1 VTSGQSQE
9 TEYRDL
15 LLVDDDPAF
24 RKVYRDLLE
33 QAGYRVVEAVDRES
47 ARSAVRKRLFAVV
60 LLDLMLPPD
69 GQVEP
74 GLAQLVD
81 LLGVRPET
89 KVVVVS
95 GAGDVPHMVQAVRSG
110 AYDFLTKPVDPD
122 VLLIVV
128 QRAMARFLLER
139 QLQQLRSSL
148 DEGRPGAV
156 MVGTS
161 PSFRDAVSL
170 AERVATSPL
179 PVLIS
184 GETGTGKELMA
195 RTVHERSGRGGPF
208 LAVNCGALPEG
219 LLESTLFGHLKGAFT
234 GAERDRR
241 GLFLEADG
249 GTLFLDEIGDT
260 PPALQVKLL
269 RVIDG
274 GELLPVGSDRP
285 LHADARVVA
294 ATHKDLRSMMEAA
307 DFREDLYWRIR
318 GAEIRMPPLRERGED
333 MLLLARHFL
342 NLSAPLCPDGR
353 AKELSEGAQSAVLR
367 HLWPGNLRELR
378 FEMQRASVLAG
389 QRREILETDLVFVD
403 EGQVSRDSEA
413 RTLQQR
419 VEEVERQ
426 EIRAALIRFDNNRTR
441 AAEALGLSRQGLLKK
456 MARYALD

>member
-1 VTSGQSQE
+1 VTSGRSQE
-9 TEYRDL
+9 PSFHDL
-15 LLVDDDPAF
+15 LLVDDDAAF
-24 RKVYRDLLE
+24 RKVYRSLLE
-33 QAGYRVVEAVDRES
+33 EAGYRVAEAVDRES
-47 ARSAVRKRLFAVV
+47 AHSAVRKRLFAVV

-74 GLAQLVD
+74 GLAQLGD
-81 LLGVRPET
+81 LLGRRPEM

-95 GAGDVPHMVQAVRSG
+95 GAGDLPNMVQAVRSG

-128 QRAMARFLLER
+128 QRAMARFVLER
-139 QLQQLRSSL
+139 QLQQLHSSL
-148 DEGRPGAV
+148 DEVRPGAV
-156 MVGTS
+156 MLGTS
-161 PSFRDAVSL
+161 PAFLEAVSL

-195 RTVHERSGRGGPF
+195 RTVHEHSGRNGPF

-219 LLESTLFGHLKGAFT
+219 LLESTLFGHVKGAFT
-234 GAERDRR
+234 GADRDRR

-260 PPALQVKLL
+260 PSALQVKLL

-285 LHADARVVA
+285 LHTDARVVA
-294 ATHKDLRSMMEAA
+294 ATHKDLRSMMEAGA
-307 DFREDLYWRIR
+307 FREDLFWRVR

-333 MLLLARHFL
+333 MLLLAQHFL

-353 AKELSEGAQSAVLR
+353 AKEISEGARYALLR

-378 FEMQRASVLAG
+378 FEMQRATVFAG
-389 QRREILETDLVFVD
+389 QRREILETDLAFVD
-403 EGQVSRDSEA
+403 EGQVPSDNEPK
-413 RTLQQR
+413 TLQQR

-426 EIRAALIRFDNNRTR
+426 EIRAALVRFDNNRTH